1 MEIYGQDK
9 KVKESEETE
18 EKINVTVWS
27 EEGKKGFREECE
39 KINYEKEEINEMR
52 SEMVEKFN

>member
-9 KVKESEETE
+9 KVEESEETE
-18 EKINVTVWS
+18 EKIKVTVWS